1 MLIIARRKG
10 QRIRIGAGI
19 EVVVTSISGGEVRIG
34 IVAPAEVSVVRQEV
48 HSAVEAANRAAAES
62 RLETPAVGVSS
73 EVRVAD
79 IKSFSSSFEAGTRS

>member
-19 EVVVTSISGGEVRIG
+19 EVVVTAVTRGEVRLG
-34 IVAPAEVSVVRQEV
+34 IVAPPEVSVTREEV
-48 HSAVEAANRAAAES
+48 HAAVEAANRAAAES
-62 RLETPAVGVSS
+62 PLETSQVSS

>member
-1 MLIIARRKG
+1 MLIVARRKG

-19 EVVVTSISGGEVRIG
+19 EVVVTAISRGEVRIG
-34 IVAPAEVSVVRQEV
+34 IIAPPEVQVSREEV
-48 HSAVEAANRAAAES
+48 HAAVEAANRAAAES
-62 RLETPAVGVSS
+62 RIDAPCVSA

>member
-19 EVVVTSISGGEVRIG
+19 EVVVTAVSRGEVRLG
-34 IVAPAEVSVVRQEV
+34 IVAPPEVAVSREEV
-48 HSAVEAANRAAAES
+48 HAAVEAANRAAAES
-62 RLETPAVGVSS
+62 RLETPEVSA

-79 IKSFSSSFEAGTRS
+79 IARFSSSFERPTRS

>member
-19 EVVVTSISGGEVRIG
+19 EVVVTGISRGEVRLG
-34 IVAPAEVSVVRQEV
+34 IVAPPEVQVSREEV
-48 HSAVEAANRAAAES
+48 HAAVEAANRAAAASE
-62 RLETPAVGVSS
+62 LEAPSVSA